1 MKHKNTTPV
10 QFPSTFSRRGHWV
23 WNLSSVKYE
32 DQSVVVTSWRTGSSQ
47 RQHTYLHTEAE
58 IKTEKCMNESA
69 KKNTLYIKSV
79 NKRGLKWWEIVK
91 I

>member
-58 IKTEKCMNESA
+58 IKTEKMHEWICKE
-69 KKNTLYIKSV
+69 KHTLHKVSQ
-79 NKRGLKWWEIVK
+79 
-91 I
+91 